1 VGNGLD
7 EGVTMGPLAEP
18 NHLKKTLHLIEDAK
32 ADQPPALCLLSD
44 CCARG
49 MRLRTFRKGND
60 DEVKEAIAPALGAG
74 VPIFGFYAWGELGRI
89 QGDYQGMKHQYQ
101 QHTFV
106 SALVGLKK

>member
-1 VGNGLD
+1 MKGQVKP
-7 EGVTMGPLAEP
+7 EPILASAKSAITESVA
-18 NHLKKTLHLIEDAK
+18 TVAK
-32 ADQPPALCLLSD
+32 AAQDPVLCLVSD

-60 DEVKEAIAPALGAG
+60 DEVKEAIAPALGSG

-89 QGDYQGMKHQYQ
+89 QGEYQGMKHQYQ

-106 SALVGLKK
+106 SALVGLKN

>member
-1 VGNGLD
+1 
-7 EGVTMGPLAEP
+7 MGPLAEP